1 MRDERN
7 VLEITSINCSGVV
20 YSVAS
25 LGLALLCMV
34 NSWCH
39 PYKPVSIPTT
49 AGNVSGALQGGAQDY
64 LTDRCNFIESEIE
77 AKPVMKTV
85 MDSALGIPEE
95 QGARGF
101 FQQQLRS
108 ALFWEG

>member
-7 VLEITSINCSGVV
+7 VLEIISINCSGVV

-49 AGNVSGALQGGAQDY
+49 AGKVSGALQGGAQDY
-64 LTDRCNFIESEIE
+64 LTDRCNFIEGEIE
-77 AKPVMKTV
+77 AKLVMKTGLPV
-85 MDSALGIPEE
+85 GRPGLCLRNPRRTGCS
-95 QGARGF
+95 RF
-101 FQQQLRS
+101 FP
-108 ALFWEG
+108 ATA